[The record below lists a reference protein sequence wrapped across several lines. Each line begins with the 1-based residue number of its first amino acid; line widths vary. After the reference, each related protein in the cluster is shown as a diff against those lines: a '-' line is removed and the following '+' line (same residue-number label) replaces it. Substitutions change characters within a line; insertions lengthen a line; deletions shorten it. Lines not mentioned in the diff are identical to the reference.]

1 MNMFYLMNY
10 IETKYLF
17 NFYDLNRLAF
27 HVQKKAM
34 LLLVT
39 KLYYLALTTVTSSR
53 CKTVTVT
60 NTLSMHVD
68 RPFVEK

>member
-1 MNMFYLMNY
+1 MNY
-10 IETKYLF
+10 IDTKFLF

-39 KLYYLALTTVTSSR
+39 KLCYLALTTVTSST
-53 CKTVTVT
+53 CKTIMVT